1 MIAIN
6 ESTLDKLAGIVGKN
20 AVITDAAALAEYAS
34 CQGSAAKGQPSVIVR
49 PKDRKEVQAVIRLGN
64 ELKLNLVPTSSG
76 GPHFNSGTV
85 PKGEGVIV
93 DVSGMK
99 KIIRVDKLNMVAMLE
114 AGVTFEQLEAEVEKQ
129 QLRVYRPF
137 QPRQTKS
144 VIASYLEREPI
155 TMPKYHWDT
164 GDPQLT
170 MEVVFGEGSV
180 FRTGSAAGPG
190 TLEEQWK
197 NGLAQKNPEGPAQT
211 SLNRVVQGAQGTL
224 GVVTWS
230 SVKLGML
237 PQIRRC
243 YVASDTRLDRLIDF
257 VYRIIR
263 LKFADELL
271 FLDGNALASAL
282 GKNADEVAALAE
294 KQAPYNLIYCVC
306 GHWRRPEMRMLYQEK
321 GINEAAQQYG
331 VRLENGVPCGSQ
343 KELLDMLDKPSAEPY
358 YKTRKKGGVR
368 ELFFHTTL
376 DKAPMFIGMMN
387 DLAASQDFPTADIG
401 HYIQPIQQGRNVHLE
416 FQVYCDPAN
425 DANLAAAEALTG
437 KAAREMIEAG
447 AFFTRPYGAWSD
459 LAYSRCPDTVKLLGN
474 IKNIFDP
481 NGVMNRGK
489 LCFEEV
495 G

>member
-1 MIAIN
+1 MPLPPTPRRWPNTQVAN
-6 ESTLDKLAGIVGKN
+6 GST
-20 AVITDAAALAEYAS
+20 
-34 CQGSAAKGQPSVIVR
+34 AKGQPSVIVR
-49 PKDRKEVQAVIRLGN
+49 PKDRKEVQAVIKLAN

-99 KIIRVDKLNMVAMLE
+99 KIIRVDKLNMVGHDRVRRHLLE
-114 AGVTFEQLEAEVEKQ
+114 QFEAEVEKQ

-155 TMPKYHWDT
+155 TIPKYHWDT

-170 MEVVFGEGSV
+170 IEVVFGEGSV

-197 NGLAQKNPEGPAQT
+197 SGLAQKNPEGPAQT

-243 YVASDTRLDRLIDF
+243 YVVSRRPGWTSLIDF
-257 VYRIIR
+257 VYRVIR

-306 GHWRRPEMRMLYQEK
+306 GHWHQPEKRMLYQEK
-321 GINEAAQQYG
+321 GISEVAQHYG
-331 VRLENGVPCGSQ
+331 VRLANEVPGAGQ

-358 YKTRKKGGVR
+358 YKIRKKGGVR

-416 FQVYCDPAN
+416 FQVYCDPGQRRQPGRGRGP
-425 DANLAAAEALTG
+425 DGQGGPGDDRGRRLLHPPLRRLVRPG
-437 KAAREMIEAG
+437 LLPLPGHRQAAREHQEHI
-447 AFFTRPYGAWSD
+447 RPQRRNEPWE
-459 LAYSRCPDTVKLLGN
+459 TLLRGG
-474 IKNIFDP
+474 
-481 NGVMNRGK
+481 GVSY
-489 LCFEEV
+489 V
-495 G
+495 A

>member
-1 MIAIN
+1 MALDS
-6 ESTLDKLAGIVGKN
+6 STLDKLAGIVGKDG
-20 AVITDAAALAEYAS
+20 VTTDAAALAEYAS
-34 CQGSAAKGQPSVIVR
+34 CNGSTAKGEPSVIVR
-49 PKDRKEVQAVIRLGN
+49 PKDRKEVQAVIKLAN
-64 ELKLNLVPTSSG
+64 ELKLNLIPTSSG

-85 PKGEGVIV
+85 PKGEGVII

-99 KIIRVDKLNMVAMLE
+99 RIVRVDKLNMVGLIE
-114 AGVTFEQLEAEVEKQ
+114 SGVTFSEFEAEAEKQ

-144 VIASYLEREPI
+144 VIASYLEREPMTI
-155 TMPKYHWDT
+155 PKFHWDT

-170 MEVVFGEGSV
+170 VEVVWGNGEV
-180 FRTGSAAGPG
+180 FRSGSAAGPG
-190 TLEEQWK
+190 TLQQQWDC
-197 NGLAQKNPEGPAQT
+197 GLAQKNPEGPAQT

-243 YVASDTRLDRLIDF
+243 YVVSSDRMDQMVDF
-257 VYRIIR
+257 AYRVMR

-306 GHWRRPEMRMLYQEK
+306 GHWHQPEKRMLYQEK
-321 GINEAAQQYG
+321 GISEFAQHYG
-331 VRLENGVPCGSQ
+331 VRLANEVPGAGQ
-343 KELLDMLDKPSAEPY
+343 KELLNMLDKPSAEPY
-358 YKTRKKGGVR
+358 YKIRKKGGVR

-387 DLAASQDFPTADIG
+387 ELATSQDFPTADIG

-416 FQVYCDPAN
+416 FQVYCDPSN

-437 KAAREMIEAG
+437 KAAKEMIEKG
-447 AFFTRPYGAWSD
+447 AFFTRPYGAWAD
-459 LAYSRCPDTVKLLGN
+459 LTYSRIPDTTRLLKN